1 MALPAALLLV
11 ALLVNS
17 GQVCQAQPPNNYPPE
32 ELVRPAKES
41 GTGQLPIRGIMFL
54 DASGNPVYWPDMT
67 YERILELEAGPQNQT
82 RNYIID
88 SVLIDGKVA
97 GESALLDVR
106 IKVRINATGT
116 ESIEV
121 PLGLQNFHRITEPTF
136 AGDNKQANRLAV
148 AIASEAGPHTLVA
161 SVPKDSVIEL
171 RMKMSARVDRTAGSA
186 LEFQL
191 PAAPAVVNVQTETPD
206 AIGKIIDRDAE
217 VIQSSQGNKGNVK
230 FRVESNGGRFTLQWS
245 PPQTEQ
251 TVSLLE
257 SDTTV
262 SVRWNSPQD
271 PIIETVRMTVRDS
284 NSPIKAID
292 LQLPAGGKL
301 LERPKLL
308 PNSSAAADAT
318 GTPLESAA
326 AGPNQPEL
334 LRVTIPTAQ
343 QSQLLTVEFRL
354 ELPSNP
360 ASTGT
365 PHELAAPVIPNAL
378 RNQGTLEIETSSDYR
393 LRWQQSVYV
402 KNFAVARSDEATDV
416 RRYAFEYVRGAFRLP
431 IWLDATRREFR
442 VTSHCDVD
450 MRDTYA
456 ELTMQI
462 LSTGNSNSGQ
472 LISVDLADWQLPK
485 IENGRTGAPVS
496 WYESDGLL
504 HIDLPY
510 NGMEESSPVTIRT
523 RRTLGDSAEAP
534 STVTQPETLDA
545 QLIRMTLP
553 RVVNPGEV
561 QTPIT
566 LQESTARI
574 TSLGRRALVV
584 DLEQS
589 KNLERVS
596 STQTDNDTSK
606 RFTVVPPE
614 AAATVVGQMV
624 PQPPRLILSGDASVQ
639 LLPGQAD
646 ALTLESIVQWNL
658 ISKTDLEGRLRI
670 AVAADQAMIDAYQA
684 GTVDQ
689 LLQERRWQV
698 SLDNAP
704 APIRFMGLTKQTSA
718 TETPALSPNQ
728 TAAPPLPINPVE
740 SPPDASADESTGSAN
755 KPDEQAASAPANVTT
770 DRDTDLPK
778 PANGGPDGAEDG
790 PDSATGGPDSSS
802 APQRSGQGDSV
813 DDDANQ
819 VSNGTDSSKTT
830 AQPIANPRPA
840 QVGDWVILEI
850 ISDTLSTQAADI
862 RFRFLTPV
870 DAASNSTTLTTSI
883 ALPFPTVQDVTLE
896 GDMKIQLRG
905 SQQYEIR
912 GNFDSL
918 NNEIQLETLP
928 QQPVVLQLLPKAS
941 SSNELRIGKT
951 LIRTAINEVA
961 QHDQIIAQLSGSGEL
976 RIELRDSDG
985 TKTDVLINGQTVP
998 TQISGDELVVNIP
1011 AGQENQIVDIRTWS
1025 SRPQQTL
1032 WDPIRPLAFLGH
1044 GQEEKYWQ
1052 VSVPQNQHLIH
1063 AAASSERM
1071 MTWAFDRYH
1080 MARRP
1085 LISESILASQII
1097 SSTGAVPELTEMPK
1111 GNRYLFAA
1119 IDDRPMQMRTASRT
1133 LVWLVVASLILF
1145 ATSILT
1151 YFPATRN
1158 PLALILML
1166 VMLGGIIVAAPDAG
1180 VMASQVALLSI
1191 LVAVIM
1197 LAIRHLTNPRASRVL
1212 ISTIDDRK
1220 EGSSLHARKLDLRSA
1235 SSVAITH
1242 SVGVDDIASAQ
1253 SEATP

>member
-1 MALPAALLLV
+1 MIARLTALTFYLLV
-11 ALLVNS
+11 CGLSFS
-17 GQVCQAQPPNNYPPE
+17 GGQPCQAQQPDNFPPE
-32 ELVRPAKES
+32 ELVRPAKETS
-41 GTGQLPIRGIMFL
+41 SGQLPIRGIMFL
-54 DASGNPVYWPDMT
+54 DNSGNPVYWPDMT

-88 SVLIDGKVA
+88 SVQIDGKVT

-106 IKVRINATGT
+106 MKVRINATGT

-121 PLGLQNFHRITEPTF
+121 PLGLQNFHRTAEPTF
-136 AGDNKQANRLAV
+136 GGDSKQANRLAV

-161 SVPKDSVIEL
+161 SVPKDSVIDL
-171 RMKMSARVDRTAGSA
+171 RMKMSARVDRTVGSA

-191 PAAPAVVNVQTETPD
+191 PAAPAVVNVQTDSPD
-206 AIGKIIDRDAE
+206 AIGKIVDRNAE
-217 VIQSSQGNKGNVK
+217 VMESSKGNQGKVK
-230 FRVESNGGRFTLQWS
+230 FRVESNGGRFTLQWI

-257 SDTTV
+257 SDTKV

-271 PIIETVRMTVRDS
+271 PIIETVRMTIRDS
-284 NSPIKAID
+284 NSPIKSFD
-292 LQLPAGGKL
+292 LRLPVGGKL

-308 PNSSAAADAT
+308 PNSAVPDDAG

-326 AGPNQPEL
+326 VGPNQTEL
-334 LRVTIPTAQ
+334 LRVTIPESR

-360 ASTGT
+360 AATGK
-365 PHELAAPVIPNAL
+365 PHELAAPVIPSAL
-378 RNQGTLEIETSSDYR
+378 RNQGTIEIETSSDYR
-393 LRWQQSVYV
+393 LRWQPSVYV
-402 KNFAVARSDEATDV
+402 KNVAVARSEEATDV

-472 LISVDLADWQLPK
+472 LISVDLADWQLPR

-510 NGMEESSPVTIRT
+510 SGMEDSSPVTIRT
-523 RRTLGDSAEAP
+523 RRTLAEADAVG
-534 STVTQPETLDA
+534 SGEATADVTATESLDA
-545 QLIRMTLP
+545 QAIRMTLP
-553 RVVNPGEV
+553 RVVNRGDV

-574 TSLGRRALVV
+574 TSQGRRALVV
-584 DLEQS
+584 DMAQS

-606 RFTVVPPE
+606 QFTVVPPE

-624 PQPPRLILSGDASVQ
+624 PQPPRLILSGDATVQ
-639 LLPGQAD
+639 LLPGETD
-646 ALTLESIVQWNL
+646 TLNLESIVQWDL
-658 ISKTDLEGRLRI
+658 LSKTDLEGRLRI
-670 AVAADQAMIDAYQA
+670 AVAADQEMIDAYQA
-684 GTVDQ
+684 GTVEQ
-689 LLQERRWQV
+689 LLQKRQWQV
-698 SLDNAP
+698 TLDNAP
-704 APIRFMGLTKQTSA
+704 APIRFIGFTEQASA
-718 TETPALSPNQ
+718 TATSGLAPSR
-728 TAAPPLPINPVE
+728 TAAPPLPIDPAATTGD
-740 SPPDASADESTGSAN
+740 PAAPDAN
-755 KPDEQAASAPANVTT
+755 
-770 DRDTDLPK
+770 
-778 PANGGPDGAEDG
+778 
-790 PDSATGGPDSSS
+790 
-802 APQRSGQGDSV
+802 SV
-813 DDDANQ
+813 DDATNEPDNGTTDSQAGTAEASSDAGDDEADDD
-819 VSNGTDSSKTT
+819 STGDDTDSSVGLLVN
-830 AQPIANPRPA
+830 QRNP

-850 ISDTLSTQAADI
+850 ISDTLSTQGSDI

-870 DAASNSTTLTTSI
+870 ADASNSTTLTTSI

-896 GDMKIQLRG
+896 GDMVIQLRE
-905 SQQYEIR
+905 SQEYDIR

-941 SSNELRIGKT
+941 SSNELQIGKT

-976 RIELRDSDG
+976 RIELRDPEG

-998 TQISGDELVVNIP
+998 TQTSGDQLVVNIP

-1025 SRPQQTL
+1025 NRPQRTL

-1085 LISESILASQII
+1085 LISESMLASRII
-1097 SSTGAVPELTEMPK
+1097 SGGSVVPELTEMPN

-1133 LVWLVVASLILF
+1133 LVWLVVASLILLG
-1145 ATSILT
+1145 TSILT
-1151 YFPATRN
+1151 YFPTTRN
-1158 PLALILML
+1158 PLALIFTL
-1166 VMLGGIIVAAPDAG
+1166 VVLGGIIVAAPDAG

-1191 LVAVIM
+1191 LVAVVM

-1220 EGSSLHARKLDLRSA
+1220 EGSSLQARKLELRSA
-1235 SSVAITH
+1235 SSVAVTH
-1242 SVGVDDIASAQ
+1242 SVGVEDITSAR
-1253 SEATP
+1253 SEAAS